1 MARTRATRKVD
12 RRNRALN
19 SESFRSLSYGR
30 ANLYFISVI
39 RVASK
44 PGARATTIAVVIP
57 TFNHAAFLADA
68 IQSARDQ
75 SRPPDEI
82 IVVDDGSEDDPAL
95 VVRQFPNVRFIR
107 RDNGGLSAARNTGLA
122 ATDADKV
129 VFLDADDLLHRVAIE
144 AALQAFERTPR
155 AVFVYGAHRRV
166 DSVGNVLVP
175 HRYAAIGT
183 QPYLDFLRCNM
194 IGMHATVVYDRR
206 QLAASGG
213 FDESL
218 RRCEDYDVY
227 LRLAQAG
234 EVASHDTVVADYRW
248 HGSNM
253 SSDSSDMLDWVLKV
267 HAKQWRKASERPDT
281 HAAWKHGR
289 KIWKDHYAEETLNN
303 LGGKRPAELLFGVAA
318 ALKASPVFTTRQAA
332 RKVASGLLRRAKAFS
347 SNWPPA
353 VGKVDFGDFGGTDPV
368 SRDFGFD
375 RGTPIDRYYIE
386 KFLAEQANLV
396 RGRVLEVGDASY
408 SKRFGGNA
416 VTQQDVLHVTAGAK
430 GATIIG
436 DLVDPRV
443 LPEAAFDCM
452 VLTQT
457 LHLIY
462 DMHVA
467 LRHIHRALRP
477 GGVVLLTVPGIT
489 PLDRGEWSETWSW
502 SLTPYSA
509 RRLFAECF
517 APHETLVSAYGNV
530 FAATAFL
537 QGVALE
543 EVDTSKLDELDS
555 AYPVI
560 VAVRARKSMG

>member
-1 MARTRATRKVD
+1 VNRVSPPAGTRT
-12 RRNRALN
+12 
-19 SESFRSLSYGR
+19 
-30 ANLYFISVI
+30 
-39 RVASK
+39 
-44 PGARATTIAVVIP
+44 TTVAVVIP
-57 TFNHAAFLADA
+57 TFNHAPFLADA
-68 IQSARDQ
+68 IQSASDQ
-75 SRPPDEI
+75 SRPADEI
-82 IVVDDGSEDDPAL
+82 IVVDDGSDDDPAA
-95 VVRQFPNVRFIR
+95 VVRQFPKVRFIR

-144 AALQAFERTPR
+144 AGLRAFERNPSC
-155 AVFVYGAHRRV
+155 VFVYGAHRRV

-175 HRYAAIGT
+175 HRYAAIGP
-183 QPYLDFLRCNM
+183 QPYVDFLSANM
-194 IGMHATVVYDRR
+194 IGMHATVMYDRR
-206 QLAASGG
+206 HLLAAGG
-213 FDESL
+213 FDVSL

-234 EVASHDTVVADYRW
+234 EVASYDTVVADYRW

-253 SSDSSDMLDWVLKV
+253 SSNSADMLSWVLDV
-267 HAKQWRKASERPDT
+267 HGRQRRKARERPAT
-281 HAAWKHGR
+281 RTAWKRGR
-289 KIWKDHYAEETLNN
+289 QVWKDYYAEETLNS
-303 LGGKRPAELLFGVAA
+303 LGGTGKAEMLAGMAA
-318 ALKASPVFTTRQAA
+318 ALKASPLLTTRRAA
-332 RKVASGLLRRAKAFS
+332 RKAAASVLRRVKALS
-347 SNWPPA
+347 STWPPA

-386 KFLAEQANLV
+386 QFLTQQANQV

-408 SKRFGGNA
+408 SKRFGGSA
-416 VTQQDVLHVTAGAK
+416 ITQQDVLHVTAGAK

-436 DLVDPRV
+436 DLMDPGL

-452 VLTQT
+452 ILTQT

-462 DMHVA
+462 DMRVA
-467 LRHIHRALRP
+467 IRHIHRALRP
-477 GGVVLLTVPGIT
+477 GGLVLLTVPGIT

-517 APHETLVSAYGNV
+517 SSDETLVSAYGNV

-543 EVDTSKLDELDS
+543 EVDSRKLDELDP

-560 VAVRARKSMG
+560 VAVRARKSAG